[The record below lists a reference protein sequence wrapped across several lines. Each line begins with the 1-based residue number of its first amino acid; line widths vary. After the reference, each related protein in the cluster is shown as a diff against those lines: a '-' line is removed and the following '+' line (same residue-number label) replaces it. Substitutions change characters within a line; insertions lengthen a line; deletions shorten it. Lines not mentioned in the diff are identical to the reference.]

1 MPDVYITINWLLFKI
16 FPNKKKRLLN
26 FWAFFL
32 TMVLYI
38 LKWVVGMI
46 VLAVG
51 LLFGLSIALNA
62 KSSDVYMIS
71 GATMIAISFM
81 IVGGNIFVM
90 GTSDMKKKKEIK
102 KNKELLSKAEV
113 LSSKKRIDSYRN
125 IR

>member
-1 MPDVYITINWLLFKI
+1 
-16 FPNKKKRLLN
+16 
-26 FWAFFL
+26 
-32 TMVLYI
+32 MVLYI

-62 KSSDVYMIS
+62 KSTDIYMIS

-81 IVGGNIFVM
+81 IVGGNIFLM
-90 GTSDMKKKKEIK
+90 GSSDMKKKKELK

>member
-16 FPNKKKRLLN
+16 FPNKKKSLLN
-26 FWAFFL
+26 FWVFFL